1 MTALRGVRPRWAW
14 EAASPPWPAY
24 ASTSV
29 SRAVTPLA
37 VRWQP
42 SSPRAA
48 RSTGPANS
56 SPRSTPRML
65 APVASYPAE
74 RHLGRPAR
82 AEDAQ
87 QLAGREAGRS
97 PLLARQDD
105 EQRRVGPERRQ
116 PAEAGHDHRRQP
128 LAWHSRLASISA
140 R

>member
-1 MTALRGVRPRWAW
+1 MTALRGVRPRWAC

-48 RSTGPANS
+48 RSTGPANN

-65 APVASYPAE
+65 ASPAPRPAE
-74 RHLGRPAR
+74 HDLGQPAR
-82 AEDAQ
+82 AEGAQ
-87 QLAGREAGRS
+87 QVAGREVRRRRDRS
-97 PLLARQDD
+97 AQNPEEPVDRLLLALQGD
-105 EQRRVGPERRQ
+105 EQ
-116 PAEAGHDHRRQP
+116 
-128 LAWHSRLASISA
+128 
-140 R
+140 